1 MVDGMYQAA
10 GRVLTS
16 ISVGSSVVTGECE
29 RTEQVESGNNIPMS
43 ATAGHLLL
51 LAAAAAANQLVISTL
66 FMQATLAAAYRE
78 NISGISHLTA
88 AAGGVCA
95 EA

>member
-10 GRVLTS
+10 GRVLTA

-29 RTEQVESGNNIPMS
+29 MAEQVESGNNIPMS

-51 LAAAAAANQLVISTL
+51 LTSSSYLHFLCRQL
-66 FMQATLAAAYRE
+66 
-78 NISGISHLTA
+78 
-88 AAGGVCA
+88 
-95 EA
+95 

>member
-10 GRVLTS
+10 GRVLTA

-29 RTEQVESGNNIPMS
+29 MAEQVESGNNIPMS

-51 LAAAAAANQLVISTL
+51 LLLLLTSSSYLHFLCRQL
-66 FMQATLAAAYRE
+66 
-78 NISGISHLTA
+78 
-88 AAGGVCA
+88 
-95 EA
+95 

>member
-10 GRVLTS
+10 DRVLTS

-51 LAAAAAANQLVISTL
+51 LLLLLLTSSSYLHFLCRQL
-66 FMQATLAAAYRE
+66 
-78 NISGISHLTA
+78 
-88 AAGGVCA
+88 
-95 EA
+95 

>member
-16 ISVGSSVVTGECE
+16 ISVVSSVVTGECE
-29 RTEQVESGNNIPMS
+29 KAEQVESGNNIPMS

-51 LAAAAAANQLVISTL
+51 LLLQTSSSYLHFLCRQL
-66 FMQATLAAAYRE
+66 
-78 NISGISHLTA
+78 
-88 AAGGVCA
+88 
-95 EA
+95 